1 MEIIFE
7 DNHLLVVNKPFGMP
21 SQGDISGDESV
32 VSWAKNYLKIKYN
45 KPGEVYLGL
54 VHRLDRPVG
63 GIMVL
68 ARTSKAAKRLS
79 ADFQARKI
87 DKVYYA
93 LTERIP
99 AEESGELIHYLKK
112 IQGKNIM
119 RAFRKEVHASKKAML
134 QYKVLQAFAGKA
146 LVEVKLLTGR
156 RHQIRVQL
164 AAIGCVIRG
173 DVKYGKTNF
182 NADKSIC
189 LMAKQLSFT
198 HPVKKEKMTFEVDVP
213 DNNIWSLD

>member
-1 MEIIFE
+1 
-7 DNHLLVVNKPFGMP
+7 MP
-21 SQGDISGDESV
+21 SQDDISGDESV
-32 VSWAKNYLKIKYN
+32 VSWVKNYLKVKYN

-63 GIMVL
+63 GTMVL

-79 ADFQARKI
+79 TDFQSRKI
-87 DKVYYA
+87 DKVYCA

-99 AEESGELIHYLKK
+99 AEESGELVHFLKK
-112 IQGKNIM
+112 IKGKNIM
-119 RAFRKEVHASKKAML
+119 RAYWKEVHASKKATL
-134 QYKVLQAFAGKA
+134 QYKVLETAEERA

-173 DVKYGKTNF
+173 DVKYGKTSF
-182 NADKSIC
+182 NPDKSIS
-189 LMAKQLSFT
+189 LIAKRLSFT
-198 HPVKKEKMTFEVDVP
+198 HPVKKEPMTFEVDLP
-213 DNNIWSLD
+213 DNSNWSLIT